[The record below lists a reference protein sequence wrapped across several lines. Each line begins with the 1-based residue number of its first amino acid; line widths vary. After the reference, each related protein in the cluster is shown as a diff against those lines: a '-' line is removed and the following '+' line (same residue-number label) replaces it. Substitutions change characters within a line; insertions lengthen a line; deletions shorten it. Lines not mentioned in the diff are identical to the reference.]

1 VTVSPGPTVT
11 IGVQLS
17 QPPTCGPPDG
27 SSATFQLITVFAQL
41 RGEPMIRLRACHFSV
56 SENVLA
62 GSLDWL
68 PEHSVK

>member
-1 VTVSPGPTVT
+1 MP
-11 IGVQLS
+11 VQLP

-27 SSATFQLITVFAQL
+27 SSATFQLMTVLAQF
-41 RGEPMIRLRACHFSV
+41 RGDPMIRFRECHFSV

-62 GSLDWL
+62 GSLDCE